1 MCITRVCSVCA
12 TPSLFRTGAALI
24 SMPLLGRAATF
35 TCVGV
40 HDPDERAQAP
50 RYGFD
55 HDLCDLGSLSGPSN
69 PKHRLA
75 VIIL

>member
-1 MCITRVCSVCA
+1 M
-12 TPSLFRTGAALI
+12 
-24 SMPLLGRAATF
+24 SMPLLVRAATF
-35 TCVGV
+35 TCVGA
-40 HDPDERAQAP
+40 HDPDERPQAP